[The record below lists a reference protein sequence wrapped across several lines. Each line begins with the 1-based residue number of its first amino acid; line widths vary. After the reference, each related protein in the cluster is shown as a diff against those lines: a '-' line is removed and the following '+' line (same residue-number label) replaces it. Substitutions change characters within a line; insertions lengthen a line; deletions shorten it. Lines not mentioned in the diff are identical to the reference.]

1 MTADQTATS
10 STYSNPRSSNSSLIT
25 PSINNSEL
33 SQTSTPKVS
42 AERESIGKKLIIFA
56 WAVEICAV
64 IIGFAISIM
73 QGMTSFEE
81 LKANKDGLLGFG
93 DYTNVFIAMMPFLMV
108 AIVEITKIPFVG
120 ATYKTSHRKWKFVFG
135 ISLLF
140 LAFITFESALNGFER
155 NFHALI
161 FSIDKYKKELVAVE
175 EELEPLVEK
184 RDRLANLSAP
194 QIETEYSQ
202 RHAVISEERSRQA
215 NIIQDR
221 IQGLRAASQTEYI
234 KGLNDQIDDRRDQ
247 VKALRADRQKEIDAL
262 IKASTQLTENATT
275 EVNTQR
281 RSLQQQLINEQ
292 TYLQTLRE
300 ERDKKIEDAGFF
312 SESKV
317 REQENKRVSLQ
328 EQKVENLRDQLN
340 QLSDSDRQKQLRE
353 GFNKDIEAV
362 KDRYQVRED
371 KLNKEI
377 QSLSVTMSK
386 SLGAREKDIENV
398 IKTHMKELADIER
411 KFQEQQKENESFR
424 EQSFKTL
431 AQNTSLIADL
441 EKTLFEKQNQRVELR
456 NMVNI
461 KVGDNQVY
469 RMAQWWFN
477 KESAADLDR
486 KDVMGIATLWF
497 GSLAMLIAVTGIL
510 LALASY
516 VIRDPYI
523 EDRTS
528 APDGIGSLTR
538 KSFNSLR
545 RLLIHWRRIQRRPI
559 IKEVAKEVI
568 KEVPVEKVIRVEVP
582 VEIIKKEI
590 VHVPLYTNDKSLLTL
605 ANNEKFDPKDIEEPS
620 TNARSD
626 NKENT

>member
-1 MTADQTATS
+1 MTAEATS
-10 STYSNPRSSNSSLIT
+10 NLSTTAAQAHQNPVA
-25 PSINNSEL
+25 
-33 SQTSTPKVS
+33 PKVS

-73 QGMTSFEE
+73 QGITSFEE
-81 LKANKDGLLGFG
+81 LQANKNGILGFG
-93 DYTNVFIAMMPFLMV
+93 DYTNIFIAMMPFLMV

-120 ATYKTSHRKWKFVFG
+120 ATYKTSHKKWKFVFA

-161 FSIDKYKKELVAVE
+161 FSIDKHKKELVALE
-175 EELEPLVEK
+175 EEISPLVEK

-194 QIETEYSQ
+194 QIESEYSQ
-202 RHAVISEERSRQA
+202 RHAIISEERSRQA

-234 KGLNDQIDDRRDQ
+234 KGLNDQIDDRRSQ
-247 VKALRADRQKEIDAL
+247 VKALRVDRQKEIDAL
-262 IKASTQLTENATT
+262 INASTKLTENASS
-275 EVNTQR
+275 EINTQR

-292 TYLQTLRE
+292 NYLQSLRE
-300 ERDKKIEDAGFF
+300 QREKKIEDAGFF
-312 SESKV
+312 SENSV
-317 REQENKRVSLQ
+317 REQEDKRVSQQ
-328 EQKVENLRDQLN
+328 EQKVEGLRTQLN
-340 QLSDSDRQKQLRE
+340 ELSDSERQKQLRE
-353 GFNKDIEAV
+353 RFNKDIEAV
-362 KDRYQVRED
+362 KDRYQSRED

-386 SLGAREKDIENV
+386 SLGSREKDIENV
-398 IKTHMKELADIER
+398 IKTHMKELASIEA
-411 KFQEQQKENESFR
+411 KFQEQQKENEAFR
-424 EQSFKTL
+424 ESSFKTL
-431 AQNTSLIADL
+431 SQNKSLISDI
-441 EKTLFEKQNQRVELR
+441 EKTLFDKQNQRAEMR
-456 NMVNI
+456 NLVNI

-486 KDVMGIATLWF
+486 KDVMSIAGLWF
-497 GSLAMLIAVTGIL
+497 GSLALLIAVTGIL
-510 LALASY
+510 LAFASY

-523 EDRTS
+523 DDRS
-528 APDGIGSLTR
+528 SPHDNLSSLTR

-545 RLLIHWRRIQRRPI
+545 RLFIYWRRVQRSPI
-559 IKEVAKEVI
+559 IKEVPKEVV
-568 KEVPVEKVIRVEVP
+568 KEVPIEKVIRVEVP

-605 ANNEKFDPKDIEEPS
+605 AMNEKFDPKDLEDTDSSSESKPKDGS
-620 TNARSD
+620 PNV
-626 NKENT
+626 

>member
-1 MTADQTATS
+1 MTAEATS
-10 STYSNPRSSNSSLIT
+10 NIRSNPAQPQQQAR
-25 PSINNSEL
+25 P
-33 SQTSTPKVS
+33 PKVS

-73 QGMTSFEE
+73 QGITSFEE
-81 LKANKDGLLGFG
+81 LEANKNGVLGFG

-120 ATYKTSHRKWKFVFG
+120 ATYKTSHRKWKFVFSV
-135 ISLLF
+135 SLLF

-175 EELEPLVEK
+175 EEIAPLVEK

-262 IKASTQLTENATT
+262 INASTQLTENASS
-275 EVNTQR
+275 EINTQR

-292 TYLQTLRE
+292 NYLQTLRE
-300 ERDKKIEDAGFF
+300 EREKKIEDAGYF
-312 SESKV
+312 SENKV
-317 REQENKRVSLQ
+317 REQQNKRVNQQ
-328 EQKVENLRDQLN
+328 EQKVEALRTQLN
-340 QLSDSDRQKQLRE
+340 ELSDSDRQKQLRDR
-353 GFNKDIEAV
+353 FNKDIEAV
-362 KDRYQVRED
+362 KDRYQIRED

-377 QSLSVTMSK
+377 QNLSMTLSK

-398 IKTHMKELADIER
+398 IKTHMKELTSIES
-411 KFQEQQKENESFR
+411 KFQEQQKENEAFR
-424 EQSFKTL
+424 ENSFKTL
-431 AQNTSLIADL
+431 SQNKSLVADI

-456 NMVNI
+456 NLVNV

-486 KDVMGIATLWF
+486 KDVMSIAGLWF

-510 LALASY
+510 LAFASY

-523 EDRTS
+523 DDRS
-528 APDGIGSLTR
+528 SPHDNLSSLTR

-545 RLLIHWRRIQRRPI
+545 RLFIYWRRVQRSPV

-568 KEVPVEKVIRVEVP
+568 KEVPIEKVIRVEVP

-590 VHVPLYTNDKSLLTL
+590 VHVPLYTNDKSLLKL
-605 ANNEKFDPKDIEEPS
+605 ATNEKFDPKDIEEPQS
-620 TNARSD
+620 PNQPPQS
-626 NKENT
+626 KEAKPND

>member
-1 MTADQTATS
+1 MTAEA
-10 STYSNPRSSNSSLIT
+10 STLVS
-25 PSINNSEL
+25 NNSPQNNPL
-33 SQTSTPKVS
+33 TVRPSVS

-73 QGMTSFEE
+73 QGITSFEE
-81 LKANKDGLLGFG
+81 LDANKNGMLGFG

-120 ATYKTSHRKWKFVFG
+120 ATYKTSHKKWKFVFG

-161 FSIDKYKKELVAVE
+161 FSIDKHKKELVTLE
-175 EELEPLVEK
+175 EEIAPLLEK

-194 QIETEYSQ
+194 QIESEYSQ

-262 IKASTQLTENATT
+262 INASTQLTENASS
-275 EVNTQR
+275 EINTQR

-292 TYLQTLRE
+292 NYLQTLRADRE
-300 ERDKKIEDAGFF
+300 KKIEEASFF
-312 SESKV
+312 SENKV
-317 REQENKRVSLQ
+317 REQENKRVNQQ
-328 EQKVENLRDQLN
+328 EQKVEALRAQLN
-340 QLSDSDRQKQLRE
+340 ELSDSDRQKQLRE
-353 GFNKDIEAV
+353 RFNKDIEAV
-362 KDRYQVRED
+362 KDRYQSRED

-377 QSLSVTMSK
+377 QSLSMTLSK
-386 SLGAREKDIENV
+386 SLGAREKDIENI
-398 IKTHMKELADIER
+398 IKTHMKELTSIEE
-411 KFQEQQKENESFR
+411 KFQEQQKENELFR
-424 EQSFKTL
+424 EQAFKTL
-431 AQNTSLIADL
+431 SQNKTLISGL

-456 NMVNI
+456 NLVNI

-486 KDVMGIATLWF
+486 KDVMSIAGLWF

-510 LALASY
+510 LAFASY

-523 EDRTS
+523 DDRS
-528 APDGIGSLTR
+528 SPHDNLSSLTR

-545 RLLIHWRRIQRRPI
+545 RLFIYWRRIQRSPV
-559 IKEVAKEVI
+559 IKEVPKEII

-605 ANNEKFDPKDIEEPS
+605 ATNEKFNPKDLEEKQEKDSLSKSGKPEDDKS
-620 TNARSD
+620 NV
-626 NKENT
+626 

>member
-1 MTADQTATS
+1 MTAEATS
-10 STYSNPRSSNSSLIT
+10 NLSTTAAQAHQNPVA
-25 PSINNSEL
+25 
-33 SQTSTPKVS
+33 PKVS

-73 QGMTSFEE
+73 QGITSFEE
-81 LKANKDGLLGFG
+81 LQANKNGILGFG
-93 DYTNVFIAMMPFLMV
+93 DYTNIFIAMMPFLMV

-120 ATYKTSHRKWKFVFG
+120 ATYKTSHKKWKFVFA

-161 FSIDKYKKELVAVE
+161 FSIDKHKKELVALE
-175 EELEPLVEK
+175 EEISPLVEK

-194 QIETEYSQ
+194 QIESEYSQ
-202 RHAVISEERSRQA
+202 RHAIISEERSRQA

-234 KGLNDQIDDRRDQ
+234 KGLNDQIDDRRSQ
-247 VKALRADRQKEIDAL
+247 VKALRVDRQKEIDAL
-262 IKASTQLTENATT
+262 INASTKLTENASS
-275 EVNTQR
+275 EINTQR

-292 TYLQTLRE
+292 NYLQSLRE
-300 ERDKKIEDAGFF
+300 QREKKIEDAGFF
-312 SESKV
+312 SENSV
-317 REQENKRVSLQ
+317 REQEDKRVSQQ
-328 EQKVENLRDQLN
+328 EQKVEGLRTQLN
-340 QLSDSDRQKQLRE
+340 ELSDSERQKQLRE
-353 GFNKDIEAV
+353 RFNKDIEAV
-362 KDRYQVRED
+362 KDRYQSRED

-386 SLGAREKDIENV
+386 SLGSREKDIENV
-398 IKTHMKELADIER
+398 IKTHMKELASIEA
-411 KFQEQQKENESFR
+411 KFQEQQKENEAFR
-424 EQSFKTL
+424 ESSFKTL
-431 AQNTSLIADL
+431 SQNKSLISDI
-441 EKTLFEKQNQRVELR
+441 EKTLFDKQNQRAEMR
-456 NMVNI
+456 NLVNI

-486 KDVMGIATLWF
+486 KDVMSIAGLWF
-497 GSLAMLIAVTGIL
+497 GSLALLIAVTGIL
-510 LALASY
+510 LAFASY

-523 EDRTS
+523 DDRS
-528 APDGIGSLTR
+528 SPHDNLSSLTR

-545 RLLIHWRRIQRRPI
+545 RLFIYWRRVQRSPI
-559 IKEVAKEVI
+559 IKEVPKEVV
-568 KEVPVEKVIRVEVP
+568 KEVPIEKVIRVEVP

-605 ANNEKFDPKDIEEPS
+605 AMNENFDPKDLED
-620 TNARSD
+620 TNSSSESKPKD
-626 NKENT
+626 GSPNV

>member
-1 MTADQTATS
+1 MTAEARS
-10 STYSNPRSSNSSLIT
+10 NFSSNPTQTHHNSTI
-25 PSINNSEL
+25 
-33 SQTSTPKVS
+33 PKVS
-42 AERESIGKKLIIFA
+42 AERESIGKKLIVFA
-56 WAVEICAV
+56 WAVEVCAV

-73 QGMTSFEE
+73 QGITSFEE
-81 LKANKDGLLGFG
+81 LEANKNGILGFG
-93 DYTNVFIAMMPFLMV
+93 DYTNIFIAMMPFLMV

-120 ATYKTSHRKWKFVFG
+120 ATYKTSHKKWKFVFG

-161 FSIDKYKKELVAVE
+161 FSIDKHKKELVALE
-175 EELEPLVEK
+175 EEIAPLVEK
-184 RDRLANLSAP
+184 RERLANLSAP
-194 QIETEYSQ
+194 QIESEYSQ
-202 RHAVISEERSRQA
+202 RHAIISEERSRQA

-262 IKASTQLTENATT
+262 INASTQLTENAST

-292 TYLQTLRE
+292 NYLQRLRE
-300 ERDKKIEDAGFF
+300 EREKKIEAAGYF
-312 SESKV
+312 SENKV
-317 REQENKRVSLQ
+317 REQENKRVSQQ
-328 EQKVENLRDQLN
+328 EQKVEDLRTQLN
-340 QLSDSDRQKQLRE
+340 ELSDSDRQKQLRE
-353 GFNKDIEAV
+353 RFNKDIEAV
-362 KDRYQVRED
+362 KDRYQSRED

-377 QSLSVTMSK
+377 QNVSMTLSK
-386 SLGAREKDIENV
+386 SLGSREKDIENV
-398 IKTHMKELADIER
+398 IKTHMKELTSIES
-411 KFQEQQKENESFR
+411 KFQEQQKENEAFR
-424 EQSFKTL
+424 ENSFKTL
-431 AQNTSLIADL
+431 SQNKSLVSDL

-456 NMVNI
+456 NLVNV

-486 KDVMGIATLWF
+486 KDVMSIAGLWF
-497 GSLAMLIAVTGIL
+497 GSLALLIAVTGIL
-510 LALASY
+510 LAFASY

-523 EDRTS
+523 EDRS
-528 APDGIGSLTR
+528 SPHDNLSSLSR

-545 RLLIHWRRIQRRPI
+545 RLFIYWRRVQRSPV
-559 IKEVAKEVI
+559 IKEVPKEVI

-582 VEIIKKEI
+582 IEIIKKEI

-605 ANNEKFDPKDIEEPS
+605 AMNEKFDPKDIEQPEPGDES
-620 TNARSD
+620 EPKD
-626 NKENT
+626 NKPNV

>member
-1 MTADQTATS
+1 MAAEATS
-10 STYSNPRSSNSSLIT
+10 NFSSNSTLS
-25 PSINNSEL
+25 NQNS
-33 SQTSTPKVS
+33 TTPKVS

-73 QGMTSFEE
+73 QGITSFEE
-81 LKANKDGLLGFG
+81 LEANKNGLLGFG
-93 DYTNVFIAMMPFLMV
+93 DYTNIFIAMMPFLMV

-120 ATYKTSHRKWKFVFG
+120 ATYKTSHKKWKFVFG
-135 ISLLF
+135 VSLLF

-161 FSIDKYKKELVAVE
+161 FSIDKHKKELVALE
-175 EELEPLVEK
+175 EQIAPLVEK
-184 RDRLANLSAP
+184 RERLANLSAP
-194 QIETEYSQ
+194 QIESEYSQ
-202 RHAVISEERSRQA
+202 RHAIISEERSRQA

-262 IKASTQLTENATT
+262 INASTQLTENAST

-292 TYLQTLRE
+292 NYLQRLRE
-300 ERDKKIEDAGFF
+300 EREKKIEDAGYF
-312 SESKV
+312 SENKV
-317 REQENKRVSLQ
+317 REQENKRVSQQ
-328 EQKVENLRDQLN
+328 ELKVEGLRTQLN
-340 QLSDSDRQKQLRE
+340 ELSDSDRQKQLRE
-353 GFNKDIEAV
+353 RFNKDIEAV
-362 KDRYQVRED
+362 KDRYQSRED

-377 QSLSVTMSK
+377 QNVSMTLSK
-386 SLGAREKDIENV
+386 SLGSREKDIENV
-398 IKTHMKELADIER
+398 IKTHMKELTSIES
-411 KFQEQQKENESFR
+411 KFQEQQKENEAFR
-424 EQSFKTL
+424 ENSFKTL
-431 AQNTSLIADL
+431 SQNKSLVLDI

-456 NMVNI
+456 NLVNI

-486 KDVMGIATLWF
+486 KDVMSIAGLWF
-497 GSLAMLIAVTGIL
+497 GSLALLIAVTGIL
-510 LALASY
+510 LAFASY

-523 EDRTS
+523 DDRS
-528 APDGIGSLTR
+528 SPHDNLSSLSR

-545 RLLIHWRRIQRRPI
+545 RLFIYWRRVQRSPV
-559 IKEVAKEVI
+559 IKEVPKEVI

-582 VEIIKKEI
+582 IEIIKKEI

-605 ANNEKFDPKDIEEPS
+605 AMNEKFDPKDIKQPEPEDES
-620 TNARSD
+620 APKDSKPNV
-626 NKENT
+626 